1 MIAHRVRKKIT
12 AMIFDLQQ
20 SCPMA
25 NTYMNEFAALGTVVG
40 VDVAVPVAEGKQK
53 SIWLISAVG
62 VILFDARRRDLPTRV
77 RDVWTHVQGM
87 HQEIWPGVQMNPH
100 MKIKMHSE
108 LADFQWHQTLGQ
120 VDFVFWF

>member
-1 MIAHRVRKKIT
+1 
-12 AMIFDLQQ
+12 
-20 SCPMA
+20 MA

-87 HQEIWPGVQMNPH
+87 H
-100 MKIKMHSE
+100 
-108 LADFQWHQTLGQ
+108 
-120 VDFVFWF
+120 